1 MFLKMSDVLIVDD
14 NPMLLTVLAEIFKQ
28 RGYFVRTASDGF
40 SALALLRDR
49 VPDVL
54 ISDLNMPGMSGF
66 ELLSVVRRR
75 FPAITVIAMSG
86 AYHGTE
92 VPHGVAAD
100 AFHAKGSGTV
110 GHIFEVLHAIDDPE
124 QRQAKRAAA
133 PIWIPGPSIYQGDL
147 QTAFVACPEC
157 LRTFVHSLRE
167 EPMAAEESRCP
178 HCMSLV
184 RLAIVQEA
192 EKTDR
197 TALTISVTARS
208 VGNAVGTAHTSA

>member
-1 MFLKMSDVLIVDD
+1 MSDAVIVDD
-14 NPMLLTVLAEIFKQ
+14 NPVLLTVLAEIFKQ

-75 FPAITVIAMSG
+75 FPAIAVIAMSG
-86 AYHGTE
+86 AYHRTA
-92 VPHGVAAD
+92 VPYGVAAD
-100 AFHAKGSGTV
+100 AFHAKGSATV
-110 GHIFEVLHAIDDPE
+110 GRLLEVLHAIDEPE
-124 QRQAKRAAA
+124 QWQAKRAAA
-133 PIWIPGPSIYQGDL
+133 PIWIPGPTIYQGDL
-147 QTAFVACPEC
+147 QTASVACPEC

-167 EPMAAEESRCP
+167 EPKAAEVGRCP
-178 HCMSLV
+178 HCMSPV
-184 RLAIVQEA
+184 RLAIVQGA

-197 TALTISVTARS
+197 TALTIGVTARS
-208 VGNAVGTAHTSA
+208 VGNAVVVARVDA